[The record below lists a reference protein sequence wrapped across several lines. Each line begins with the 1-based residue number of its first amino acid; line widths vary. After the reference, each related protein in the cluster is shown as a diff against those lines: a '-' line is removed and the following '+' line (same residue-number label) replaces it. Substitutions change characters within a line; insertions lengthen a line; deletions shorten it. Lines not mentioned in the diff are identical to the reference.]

1 MNYIKIASYY
11 AYLRL
16 ADCCKL
22 RPMWWIR
29 MFDSTYCT
37 VPNNDDLGTEKH
49 IELFGSPEIRHL
61 FANGNVRVCELLST
75 LSTLSSLS
83 MDKVDKVDKDKDDN
97 KVVII
102 EYMDDGILKRLE
114 ISEKSEFPFDIIHF

>member
-1 MNYIKIASYY
+1 
-11 AYLRL
+11 
-16 ADCCKL
+16 
-22 RPMWWIR
+22 MWWIR

-83 MDKVDKVDKDKDDN
+83 TLSINKVDKVDKDDKDKDDN